1 MNSFLQFLNYSL
13 FPFSLLYDIVTQ
25 IRNKLYQQKY
35 FRTETTKVFSICVG
49 NIAVGGTGKTPH
61 IEYLIR
67 LLSDSYE
74 LVTISRGYGRKTKGF
89 LIADQNSTAQ
99 SIGDEPMQF
108 FIKFGHKIK
117 VIVGEKRVSA
127 AQKLLDNFPK
137 TQIILLDDAFQHRA
151 ISANLN
157 ILLTDYYQLFYKDF
171 LLPMGRLRENR
182 RGIQR
187 ADAIVVTK
195 IPEDLSSE
203 EKHQIVKNIN
213 KYAKNNIPIFW
224 SSIMYLP
231 LKPLFDST
239 KNVLTSKNVILVTGL
254 ANNMT
259 IKKHIGQHYNLLKT
273 ITLADHQDYTM
284 SDIEFLLKEYMY
296 YHLQNHSQNSFDKPI
311 IITTEKDMVK
321 LQNPIFFD
329 LLKNLDLYYL
339 PICIKIDK
347 EFDEFILRHL

>member
-1 MNSFLQFLNYSL
+1 MNPFLQFLNYSL
-13 FPFSLLYDIVTQ
+13 FPLSVLYDIVTQ
-25 IRNKLYQQKY
+25 TRNKFYQKQY
-35 FRTETTKVFSICVG
+35 FKTETTKVFSICVG

-74 LVTISRGYGRKTKGF
+74 VTTISRGYGRKTKGF

-117 VIVGEKRVSA
+117 VIVGEKRVLA
-127 AQKLLDNFPK
+127 AQKLIQNFPK

-157 ILLTDYYQLFYKDF
+157 ILLTDYHQLFYKDF

-182 RGIQR
+182 QGIQR
-187 ADAIVVTK
+187 ANAIIVTK
-195 IPEDLSSE
+195 IPENLSNE
-203 EKHQIVKNIN
+203 EKQYIEKNIN

-224 SSIMYLP
+224 SSIIYLP
-231 LKPLFDST
+231 LTPLFSIT
-239 KNVLTSKNVILVTGL
+239 KSVLTSKNVILVTGL

-259 IKKHIGQHYNLLKT
+259 LEKYIQKHYNLLKT
-273 ITLADHQDYTM
+273 ITLADHQDYTI
-284 SDIEFLLKEYMY
+284 SDIEFLVKEYTY
-296 YHLQNHSQNSFDKPI
+296 YNSQSNSQNPI

-329 LLKNLDLYYL
+329 LLKNLDVYYL

-347 EFDEFILRHL
+347 EFDEFIMKYL